1 MRRNVICVTV
11 VSYTRIMSNPSP
23 EAPRRRWWGRPQVV
37 DRAGFQAD
45 RILDRAQGRAF
56 RFLWL
61 FLPEPELARDR
72 RFEHLL
78 ASRFLSDA
86 GQQSILFG
94 ALVSVARGGGSAL
107 EVALVGV
114 AALVPPAVLGLYG
127 GTVADAIP
135 KRVALAGAYALQ
147 ALLCF
152 LFPAVLGTELLA
164 ILALIFAVNTLGQV
178 SGPTESSV
186 LPIVATDAQL
196 ASAAS
201 MINLA
206 SAAGTAF
213 ATALLAPI
221 VVRALNVDIVFY
233 VAGVMLLLAASRVFD
248 LPVGDEDRPVK
259 LPPLGLRFRPAVNWL
274 LENPAVGTMIIL
286 SALAGTVNIV
296 LLTLA
301 PRYVEEVLHADAANS
316 AYVFAPSVVGIV
328 LGLVIAPALMRR
340 LGERLSAIIGL
351 LVAAASLF
359 LLGLIGDVASV
370 IDPFNPIRVTEPL
383 GIISERV
390 RTAGL
395 LALPLA
401 LGVSLTITSV
411 QTYINRRVPL
421 AYQGRTF
428 AMQSA
433 LRNGAAIVP
442 LITLGAL
449 AAVFGT
455 ESVLL
460 VSPLVLIAL
469 GYGLVYYSFRYAGR
483 EQPSHLEVVGSFWQ
497 EPEGP
502 TVDTMTE
509 PN

>member
-1 MRRNVICVTV
+1 
-11 VSYTRIMSNPSP
+11 MSDIPP
-23 EAPRRRWWGRPQVV
+23 ETPGPRRWSRPRFV
-37 DRAGFQAD
+37 DRAGFRTDAV
-45 RILDRAQGRAF
+45 LDRAQRGVF
-56 RFLWL
+56 RFLWT
-61 FLPEPELARDR
+61 FLPEPDIARDL

-86 GQQSILFG
+86 GQQAILFG
-94 ALVSVARGGGSAL
+94 ALVSVARSGGSAL
-107 EVALVGV
+107 EVAFVGV
-114 AALVPPAVLGLYG
+114 AALLPPALLGLYG
-127 GTVADAIP
+127 GAIADAIP
-135 KRVALAGAYALQ
+135 RRIALAGVYALQ

-152 LFPAVLGTELLA
+152 VFPEVVGTDLLA
-164 ILALIFAVNTLGQV
+164 LFALLFAVNTLGQV
-178 SGPTESSV
+178 SGPTESAV
-186 LPIVATDAQL
+186 LPIVANDAQL

-213 ATALLAPI
+213 GTAVLAPI
-221 VVRALNVDIVFY
+221 VVRGLGVDVVFY
-233 VAGVMLLLAASRVFD
+233 MAGVMLLLAASRVFD
-248 LPVGDEDRPVK
+248 LPVDEEGRALK

-274 LENPAVGTMIIL
+274 LEHPAVGTMIIF
-286 SALAGTVNIV
+286 STLAGTVNIV
-296 LLTLA
+296 LQTLA
-301 PRYVEEVLHADAANS
+301 PRYVVEVLNTDAANA
-316 AYVFAPSVVGIV
+316 AYVFAPSAVGIV
-328 LGLVIAPALMRR
+328 VGLLIAPKLMRL

-351 LVAAASLF
+351 LIASVSLF

-383 GIISERV
+383 GIIGERT

-442 LITLGAL
+442 LLTFGAL

-455 ESVLL
+455 EAVLL
-460 VSPLVLIAL
+460 VSPLVLLAL
-469 GYGLVYYSFRYAGR
+469 GYALVYYSFRFAGR
-483 EQPSHLEVVGSFWQ
+483 DQPPALEVAGTFWQ
-497 EPEGP
+497 EPQGP
-502 TVDTMTE
+502 TVETMTD
-509 PN
+509 PG

>member
-1 MRRNVICVTV
+1 MGD
-11 VSYTRIMSNPSP
+11 VSPEAP
-23 EAPRRRWWGRPQVV
+23 EAPRRRWWGRRPQIV
-37 DRAGFQAD
+37 DRAGFRAD
-45 RILDRAQGRAF
+45 AMLDRAQRRVF
-56 RFLWL
+56 RFMWT
-61 FLPEPELARDR
+61 FVPEPEIARDI

-114 AALVPPAVLGLYG
+114 SALLPPAVLGLYG
-127 GTVADAIP
+127 GAVADAIP
-135 KRVALAGAYALQ
+135 RRVALAGVYALQ

-152 LFPAVLGTELLA
+152 VFPGVVGTGLLA
-164 ILALIFAVNTLGQV
+164 VMLLLFAINTLGQV
-178 SGPTESSV
+178 SGPTESAV
-186 LPIVATDAQL
+186 LPIVANDAQL

-201 MINLA
+201 LINLA

-213 ATALLAPI
+213 GTAVLAPI
-221 VVRALNVDIVFY
+221 VVRIFGVDLVFY
-233 VAGVMLLLAASRVFD
+233 MAGVMLLLAASRVFD
-248 LPVGDEDRPVK
+248 LPVDEKGRAVK
-259 LPPLGLRFRPAVNWL
+259 LPPLGLRFRPTVNWL
-274 LENPAVGTMIIL
+274 IEHPAVATMIIF
-286 SALAGTVNIV
+286 STLAGTVNIV

-301 PRYVEEVLHADAANS
+301 PRYVEEVLHADAANA
-316 AYVFAPSVVGIV
+316 AYVFAPSAVGIV
-328 LGLVIAPALMRR
+328 LGLVIAPTLMRLLR
-340 LGERLSAIIGL
+340 ERLAAIIGL
-351 LVAAASLF
+351 LIAAISLF
-359 LLGLIGDVASV
+359 LLGLIDDVASV
-370 IDPFNPIRVTEPL
+370 IDPFNPIRITEPL

-390 RTAGL
+390 RTAGI

-433 LRNGAAIVP
+433 LRNGAAIIP
-442 LITLGAL
+442 LITLGSA

-460 VSPLVLIAL
+460 VSPIVLLVV
-469 GYGLVYYSFRYAGR
+469 GYALVYYSYRYAGIA
-483 EQPSHLEVVGSFWQ
+483 QPSALEVVATFWE

-502 TVDTMTE
+502 TVDEMRD
-509 PN
+509 PG